1 MNKTKV
7 LIIGSAPAGY
17 TAALYAARANLEP
30 IVITGSNPGGQLM
43 LTSVI
48 ENFPGFPDGI
58 EGPELMMNMKKQAE
72 NFGATMVA
80 KQVESID
87 FSKRPFK
94 VTAGKEE
101 YEAETIIVASGAS
114 VIWLGVKGEAE
125 LTGKGVSSC
134 ATCDAA
140 FYRDKT
146 VAVVGGGDSAMEDT
160 LALTKFA
167 KKIYLIHRRDELRA
181 SKIMQKRVL
190 ENEKVH
196 PIWNSEVVEV
206 MGDPMVNKIKI
217 KNTKNGVVADLEVNG
232 LFVAIGHKPTIDF
245 LDGKITTDDKGYII
259 PVGETGTNIEG
270 VFVAGDVADSRYRQA
285 ITAAGQGCKAAI
297 DAEKYLEDR

>member
-160 LALTKFA
+160 LALTKCA

-181 SKIMQKRVL
+181 SKIMQERVL
-190 ENEKVH
+190 KNEKVH
-196 PIWNSEVVEV
+196 PMWNSEVVEV

-217 KNTKNGVVADLEVNG
+217 KNTKNGVVADLDVNG
-232 LFVAIGHKPTIDF
+232 LFIAIGHKPTTDF
-245 LDGKITTDDKGYII
+245 LDEKINTDDKGYII